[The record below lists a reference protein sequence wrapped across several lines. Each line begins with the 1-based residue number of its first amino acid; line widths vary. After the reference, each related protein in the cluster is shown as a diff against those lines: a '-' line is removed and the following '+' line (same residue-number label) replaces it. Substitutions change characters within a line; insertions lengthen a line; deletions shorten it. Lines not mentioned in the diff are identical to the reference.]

1 MHSGHSRTTGILGQN
16 WRASVT
22 AWGDVVAWD
31 GSVVLEWAIAA
42 DDRWHFPERET
53 STRQTWVRGTPVS
66 ETRVRVP
73 NGDVVQRV
81 WSASLRDGVSA
92 ILVEFTNDSPMPL
105 AISLSRED
113 VVTPRAF
120 HRLDPAQHPWPS
132 QDRGIE
138 RPAMVIPLGHRTSMR
153 VALVRSGSI
162 EKDDVDAFPDWEA
175 VVRGWVSITDR
186 ASRIDSPEIHDGVPV
201 EEIVRARRC
210 EAALD
215 PPTMD
220 HRDGMQ
226 AIRWLIA
233 HKELV
238 RMGLSQVDVPEVV
251 TVLEVLLQQF
261 RRKGVVDS
269 RAADALRSGAD
280 MLGRCDSRALDDFSR
295 ALLKVVRKKGFVSKD
310 ETDVA
315 RALASLAHPVRAD
328 VVDWMDVSFDL
339 VSATERDIAVWSGM
353 DEVTLVP
360 NGFDFCGLGVNFEAH
375 SVPAGPSHEISL
387 AVRWHGERPAVI
399 WEVDGPSGLLLRSGP
414 DPQWTSVE
422 RAGET
427 LWATPPV
434 SSIQT

>member
-1 MHSGHSRTTGILGQN
+1 
-16 WRASVT
+16 
-22 AWGDVVAWD
+22 
-31 GSVVLEWAIAA
+31 
-42 DDRWHFPERET
+42 
-53 STRQTWVRGTPVS
+53 
-66 ETRVRVP
+66 
-73 NGDVVQRV
+73 
-81 WSASLRDGVSA
+81 
-92 ILVEFTNDSPMPL
+92 
-105 AISLSRED
+105 
-113 VVTPRAF
+113 
-120 HRLDPAQHPWPS
+120 
-132 QDRGIE
+132 
-138 RPAMVIPLGHRTSMR
+138 MR